1 MEKLFLPVEVFVLLA
16 SLFFKVCM
24 RIFLF
29 IFSFND
35 VYTKQFQRLYRFK
48 CEGKFNMY
56 VVL

>member
-16 SLFFKVCM
+16 SLFFKVRM

-35 VYTKQFQRLYRFK
+35 VYTKQFQHLYRLK